1 MSTASP
7 KTSWRNFSEVIADSK
22 ESAAVCAHLSAT
34 FLCASGGLYFCGQI
48 IGEFNSYKSAIAI
61 IDEKLKN
68 EKEQRLKDQQL
79 SDEKLKNEKEQR
91 GKEQQ
96 ITDEKLKDEKEQRE
110 KDQQNE
116 KEQSLKDQ

>member
-22 ESAAVCAHLSAT
+22 ESATVGAHLSAI
-34 FLCASGGLYFCGQI
+34 FLFASGGLYFCGQI

-91 GKEQQ
+91 SKDQQ
-96 ITDEKLKDEKEQRE
+96 ITDEKLKLSDEK
-110 KDQQNE
+110 
-116 KEQSLKDQ
+116 LKNAEHRLKKGNLW